1 MRAPL
6 LSENASKN
14 ENLSLQ
20 MRNVTPQPYQPP
32 RPFTAAAAAAP
43 AMTVKRTS
51 TDDLLQEY
59 GLDFSKLT
67 TTATAT
73 RPATLSTHHQPSLLL
88 PTACAGRIVR
98 SAPIRSSPPFPWCFQ
113 TTKKLFYDYND
124 SSSDCGSICIVMDI
138 VHCDLHSNH
147 I

>member
-1 MRAPL
+1 
-6 LSENASKN
+6 
-14 ENLSLQ
+14 

-32 RPFTAAAAAAP
+32 RPFTAAAAP

-88 PTACAGRIVR
+88 PTALPAAPAGGGGQANLGNFVNYAFFHLNNSEIGKETRLDN
-98 SAPIRSSPPFPWCFQ
+98 P
-113 TTKKLFYDYND
+113 
-124 SSSDCGSICIVMDI
+124 
-138 VHCDLHSNH
+138 
-147 I
+147 

>member
-1 MRAPL
+1 M
-6 LSENASKN
+6 EHC
-14 ENLSLQ
+14 SLQ

-88 PTACAGRIVR
+88 PTALPAAPAGGGHANLGNFVNYAFFHLKNSEIGKETRLDN
-98 SAPIRSSPPFPWCFQ
+98 P
-113 TTKKLFYDYND
+113 
-124 SSSDCGSICIVMDI
+124 
-138 VHCDLHSNH
+138 
-147 I
+147 

>member
-1 MRAPL
+1 M
-6 LSENASKN
+6 
-14 ENLSLQ
+14 ENLSPQ

-32 RPFTAAAAAAP
+32 RPFTAAAAAP

-88 PTACAGRIVR
+88 PTALPAAPAGGGHANRGNFVNYAFFHLKNSEIGKETR
-98 SAPIRSSPPFPWCFQ
+98 LDNP
-113 TTKKLFYDYND
+113 
-124 SSSDCGSICIVMDI
+124 
-138 VHCDLHSNH
+138 
-147 I
+147 